1 MENDAR
7 SRLDVTK
14 KLPSAQV
21 ASQHTEEEVR
31 DTLGPIAKILQE
43 AGEFERGAKVL
54 REWVGVSASRNARE
68 AFCKLLKASP
78 AGIACALEWT
88 LDTKGHWFRNHR
100 LDRGFVDRVVA
111 LAVEDRRRAAVV
123 RVCLRGREIG
133 GRVPAEL
140 GRLTNLEVV
149 NLSSN
154 ELTGRSRSR
163 MLRATRQ
170 KRIGR
175 FLTRSPFPRCACR
188 THPGRASALEVRRG
202 PQD

>member
-1 MENDAR
+1 MTN
-7 SRLDVTK
+7 

-43 AGEFERGAKVL
+43 AGEFEPGAKVL

-123 RVCLRGREIG
+123 RVCLKGRGIG

-140 GRLTNLEVV
+140 GRLTNLTELDLSEN
-149 NLSSN
+149 NLG
-154 ELTGRSRSR
+154 GRSLSHMFHATRRNRIGDFSHVPRSR
-163 MLRATRQ
+163 
-170 KRIGR
+170 GVH
-175 FLTRSPFPRCACR
+175 R

-202 PQD
+202 PHD